1 MKNRQAIFFLMRFS
15 LAIFV
20 AIGIMLTVG
29 YIAYRSLNKLVAT
42 ISQEGKPNIALN
54 LLKDIQYDLTD
65 AELNARS
72 YATSGDTGSVQW
84 FYTNID
90 DSKKKLEQLKKLS
103 FTDHL
108 QENHIN
114 EITALIDRKKEVM
127 QELITVKEDSTTAIT
142 QLEHFKTKIATFKD
156 TSTTEKKV
164 AEEKTGKRNFIQK
177 IFGKKEKEESTL
189 EEPGTKI
196 ANNYIIANLSRQL
209 DELTIQQR
217 EAILKK
223 QLQEQHIIEQDR
235 LISYNIRQLID
246 KISKYEYRKSLVVAK
261 HSKESAAGT
270 TLMIF
275 ILSILTILVL
285 LVSGIIV
292 FKYIRTNQRFRK
304 ILSESKN
311 RAEHLAKQRL
321 EYLSNMSHEIRTPLN
336 AIVGFSE
343 QLGKKNLNPDQ
354 EQSVRIIRESSEHLS
369 QLISDV
375 LDHAKMENGKFTLEK
390 IPFRPMEIFQQA
402 FDFFRTEA
410 QKKGLQLSLFYIN
423 NIPEYI
429 VGDPMRLK
437 QVLLNLLSNS
447 LKFTAKG
454 FIKMDVQS
462 VRKSNETIVLKIKIV
477 DSGIGI
483 APEKQKHVF
492 DEYTQAAAHITR
504 KYGGTGL
511 GLSIAKKLI
520 EIQGGTINLES
531 ELNTGTSFELT
542 IPFAL
547 NYEPLMVKNKS
558 VFFKNLPAVQKLK
571 ILAADDENYNR
582 LLLEHIF
589 DKWNIK
595 LDYAIDGLEVLE
607 KVEDEDYDL
616 ILMDVKMPYLDG
628 MEATKKIRNE
638 FGASKRNIPIIAI
651 TAGTLSID
659 RKKCLDVG
667 MNNFITKPFKE
678 SELVRII
685 AETLKLETMEVN
697 MDKNLVPGH
706 EEELNLH
713 ELENIIGNDEVLMKK
728 MITTFIESSEKTI
741 TEIEEAFR
749 HEDYRELT
757 LLAHRLAAPAR
768 HMSFNHIADKLKNI
782 ENFETEKINK
792 SGLHKLI
799 TEVKINVA
807 AVNEKLKHRLNL
819 TT

>member
-1 MKNRQAIFFLMRFS
+1 MRFS
-15 LAIFV
+15 V
-20 AIGIMLTVG
+20 AILLAMGIMLSVG
-29 YIAYRSLNKLVAT
+29 YIAYRSLNKLVDT
-42 ISQEGKPNIALN
+42 ISQEGKPNLALN

-72 YATSGDTGSVQW
+72 YSTSGDTGSVQW
-84 FYTNID
+84 FYTNIEN
-90 DSKKKLEQLKKLS
+90 SKKKLVELKRLS
-103 FTDHL
+103 ALDPL
-108 QENHIN
+108 QINRIN
-114 EITALIDRKKEVM
+114 EISQLVDRKKEVM
-127 QELITVKEDSTTAIT
+127 LELITIKEDSTTALT
-142 QLEHFKTKIATFKD
+142 QLQHFKTKIATFKD
-156 TSTTEKKV
+156 TAAGKTTAPVVEK
-164 AEEKTGKRNFIQK
+164 AEKRNFIQK
-177 IFGKKEKEESTL
+177 IFGKKEKEEKAL
-189 EEPGTKI
+189 EQPATKV
-196 ANNYIIANLSRQL
+196 ANNYIIANLSKQL

-217 EAILKK
+217 EAMLKK

-246 KISKYEYRKSLVVAK
+246 KISKNEYRNSLITAK
-261 HSKESAAGT
+261 NSKESASGA
-270 TLMIF
+270 TLMIS
-275 ILSILTILVL
+275 ILSALTILVL
-285 LVSGIIV
+285 IVSGIIV
-292 FKYIRTNQRFRK
+292 FKYLRTNQRFRK
-304 ILSESKN
+304 VLSESKN

-343 QLGKKNLNPDQ
+343 QLGKKQLTPDQ

-390 IPFRPMEIFQQA
+390 IPFRPMEIFQQV
-402 FDFFRTEA
+402 FDFFRAEA

-447 LKFTAKG
+447 LKFTAQG
-454 FIKMDVQS
+454 FIKMEVQS
-462 VRKSNETIVLKIKIV
+462 VRKNNETIVLKIKII

-483 APEKQKHVF
+483 APEKQKQVF

-511 GLSIAKKLI
+511 GLSIAKKLV
-520 EIQGGTINLES
+520 EIQGGTIHLES
-531 ELNTGTSFELT
+531 QLNSGTTFELT
-542 IPFAL
+542 LPFDL
-547 NYEPLMVKNKS
+547 NYEALVVKHKT
-558 VFFKNLPAVQKLK
+558 VFFKDLPAVQKLK

-595 LDYAIDGLEVLE
+595 LDYAVDGLEVLE
-607 KVEDEDYDL
+607 KSDEEDYDL

-638 FGASKRNIPIIAI
+638 FGISKRNIPIIAI

-685 AETLKLETMEVN
+685 AETLKLETVEVN
-697 MDKNLVPGH
+697 MDKNNINGH
-706 EEELNLH
+706 EEELNLE
-713 ELENIIGNDEVLMKK
+713 ELKNIIGDDNVLMKK
-728 MITTFIESSEKTI
+728 MIETFIESSEKTI

-749 HEDYRELT
+749 VEDYRELT

-792 SGLHKLI
+792 SGLYKLI
-799 TEVKINVA
+799 NEVKMSVA
-807 AVNEKLKHRLNL
+807 AVNEKLKTKLNI

>member
-1 MKNRQAIFFLMRFS
+1 MKNRQAIFFLLRFS
-15 LAIFV
+15 LAILL
-20 AIGIMLTVG
+20 AIGIIVTAG
-29 YIAYRSLNKLVAT
+29 YVAYRSLDKMVDT
-42 ISQEGKPNIALN
+42 IKAEGKPNVALD
-54 LLKDIQYDLTD
+54 LLKDIQFDLTD

-84 FYTNID
+84 FYENIE
-90 DSKKKLEQLKKLS
+90 DSQKKLDELKRLSKLNP
-103 FTDHL
+103 L
-108 QENHIN
+108 QVDRIN
-114 EITALIDRKKEVM
+114 EIKGLVDRKKDVM
-127 QELITVKEDSTTAIT
+127 QDLITLKEDSATAMV
-142 QLEHFKTKIATFKD
+142 QLQHFKKNITSLKD
-156 TSTTEKKV
+156 SDTAKAETEK
-164 AEEKTGKRNFIQK
+164 AEKRNFIQK
-177 IFGKKEKEESTL
+177 LFRKKEEKL
-189 EEPGTKI
+189 IDEPTPI
-196 ANNYIIANLSRQL
+196 ANNHIIANLSKQL
-209 DELTIQQR
+209 DELTVQQR

-223 QLQEQHIIEQDR
+223 QLQEQHVIEQDR
-235 LISYNIRQLID
+235 LISYNIRQLIE
-246 KISKYEYRKSLVVAK
+246 KITRAEYRNSVNTAAR
-261 HSKESAAGT
+261 SKESAAGA

-275 ILSILTILVL
+275 ILSGLTIFVLV
-285 LVSGIIV
+285 VSGIIV
-292 FKYIRTNQRFRK
+292 FKYIKTNQRYRK
-304 ILSESKN
+304 VLSESKN

-343 QLGKKNLNPDQ
+343 QLSKKDLPPDL

-402 FDFFRTEA
+402 FDFFRSEA

-447 LKFTAKG
+447 LKFTAQG
-454 FIKMDVQS
+454 YIKMEVQS
-462 VRKSNETIVLKIKIV
+462 VRQNNETIVLKIKIS

-483 APEKQKHVF
+483 PHEKQKHIF

-511 GLSIAKKLI
+511 GLSIAKKLV
-520 EIQGGTINLES
+520 EIQGGTIKLES
-531 ELNTGTSFELT
+531 EVNSGTTFELNL
-542 IPFAL
+542 PFEL
-547 NYEPLMVKNKS
+547 NYDAIRVKQKS
-558 VFFKNLPAVQKLK
+558 VFFKDLQALQKLK

-589 DKWNIK
+589 NKWNVK

-607 KVEDEDYDL
+607 KVEAEDYDL

-628 MEATKKIRNE
+628 MEATKKIRSE
-638 FGASKRNIPIIAI
+638 FGISKKNIPIIAI

-678 SELVRII
+678 AELVRII

-697 MDKNLVPGH
+697 MDKNGINQ
-706 EEELNLH
+706 EEEEFNLD
-713 ELENIIGNDEVLMKK
+713 ELKNIIGDDTALMNK
-728 MITTFIESSEKTI
+728 MIRTFIESSEKTI
-741 TEIEEAFR
+741 SEIEEAFR

-782 ENFETEKINK
+782 ENFETQKINK
-792 SGLHKLI
+792 SGLYKLI
-799 TEVKINVA
+799 NEVKINVA
-807 AVNEKLKHRLNL
+807 AVNEKLKNKLNL